1 MFGINKNY
9 DILENVLI
17 TFVGN
22 SFRRSRFNFQL
33 LANAFV
39 LNKRTA
45 AVKLQA
51 SVTNKDI
58 YCPSPMK
65 NKVEILPFILPLQ
78 PVPANL
84 KL

>member
-17 TFVGN
+17 TFAGN
-22 SFRRSRFNFQL
+22 SFRRSRFN
-33 LANAFV
+33 AFV
-39 LNKRTA
+39 LNNRTA

-58 YCPSPMK
+58 YCPSSMK